1 MAKTIQIRN
10 VPDSVHRKL
19 KMKAAGEG
27 MSLSNFLNREVRK
40 VSERVSNGELLRRLA
55 QQPVQHLSIS
65 PTQIV
70 REHRDL

>member
-1 MAKTIQIRN
+1 
-10 VPDSVHRKL
+10 
-19 KMKAAGEG
+19 MKAAGEG